1 MIFRALSILG
11 LSLFLVACS
20 GPAYY
25 LQAIKG
31 QWKLIHARQD
41 VQMLLDSAGSTA
53 ALVEDLQTANKILVF
68 AENEL
73 GLSAD
78 KSYTSYVELDADAL
92 VWNVVATKEFSLE
105 AKNWCFIVAG
115 CVPYRGFFEQSKA
128 ETSAMRLRNK
138 SMDVLVAPAAAYS
151 TLGWFQDPLLS
162 SMFSGSD
169 ARLAAYLFHELAHQR
184 LYMKD
189 DGQFNE
195 GYASFV
201 EETGLRAW
209 LILNQQQDELKN
221 WQKGQ
226 MARTEFSLLVAEVQE
241 ELGNLYRSDQSD
253 AIKRQAKAAAFKAFS
268 LSYEQLRET
277 NWHGRG
283 YYASWFEEPVN
294 NARLAL
300 FSTYEGSH
308 CAFQG
313 LLDQAQGDL
322 QVFHQLAVQKSRTE
336 KDERQRWLNQ
346 PCSSITST
354 DNS

>member
-1 MIFRALSILG
+1 MIFRPLSILG

-41 VQMLLDSAGSTA
+41 VQMLLDSADSTA

-105 AKNWCFIVAG
+105 AKKWCFMVAG

-128 ETSAMRLRNK
+128 EKSAMRLRNK

-169 ARLAAYLFHELAHQR
+169 TRLAAYLFHELAHQR

-201 EETGLRAW
+201 EETGLKAW
-209 LILNQQQDELKN
+209 LVLNQKQDELKN

-226 MARTEFSLLVAEVQE
+226 MARTEFSLLVAEVQGA
-241 ELGNLYRSDQSD
+241 LGNLYRSDQSD
-253 AIKRQAKAAAFKAFS
+253 AIKRQVKAATFKAFS

>member
-11 LSLFLVACS
+11 LSLFLYACS

-31 QWKLIHARQD
+31 QWNLIHARQD
-41 VQMLLDSAGSTA
+41 VQMLLDNAGSTTD
-53 ALVEDLQTANKILVF
+53 LVEDLQSANKILAF
-68 AENEL
+68 AEDAL

-78 KSYTSYVELDADAL
+78 KSYTSYVELDGEAL
-92 VWNVVATKEFSLE
+92 VWNVVATGEFSLQ

-128 ETSAMRLRNK
+128 EKSATRQRNK
-138 SMDVLVAPAAAYS
+138 GMDVLVAPAAAYS
-151 TLGWFQDPLLS
+151 TLGWFKDPLLC

-169 ARLAAYLFHELAHQR
+169 TRLAAYLFHELAHQR
-184 LYMKD
+184 LYIKD

-209 LILNQQQDELKN
+209 LVLKQEQAELKN

-226 MARTEFSLLVAEVQE
+226 MARKEFSLLVTTLQE
-241 ELGNLYRSDQSD
+241 ELGNLYRSDQSA
-253 AIKRQAKAAAFKAFS
+253 AIKRQAKAATFKAFS

-283 YYASWFEEPVN
+283 YYASWFEEPLN

-308 CAFQG
+308 CAFQS

-322 QVFHQLAVQKSRTE
+322 QVFHQLAVQKSTTE
-336 KDERQRWLNQ
+336 KDQRQRWLNQ
-346 PCSSITST
+346 PCSSSTSA